1 MTINRTTDR
10 GRYLNPSRLPAVS
23 STQDNTPPAL
33 NPHSICNKPSMK
45 TIVIIGGTGAQ
56 GSAIVKHLSST
67 NGYKILALTRSTTS
81 RAAREI
87 GDLPNVELIESSATF
102 GYDVDA
108 FYKAAQRSDYALIN
122 TDGFALGEQAET
134 YWGIRL
140 FELSARAGVKHLIW
154 SGLDY
159 NGRKAGWEP
168 SLYAGHYEGKAR
180 VTGM

>member
-1 MTINRTTDR
+1 
-10 GRYLNPSRLPAVS
+10 
-23 STQDNTPPAL
+23 
-33 NPHSICNKPSMK
+33 MK